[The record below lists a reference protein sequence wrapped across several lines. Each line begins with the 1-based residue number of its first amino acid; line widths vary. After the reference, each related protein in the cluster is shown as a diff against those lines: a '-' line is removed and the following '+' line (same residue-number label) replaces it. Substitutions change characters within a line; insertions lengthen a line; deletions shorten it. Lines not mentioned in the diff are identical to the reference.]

1 MSFDAE
7 AKDWDLDPKKTE
19 RAVAFANEMLKNV
32 QFAPGTKAME
42 FGCGTGILSVRMK
55 DVFQEITLIDTSAG
69 MIDVLKEKIEANKLD
84 NFHPLLIDLLT
95 EPLPNVHF
103 DVIYTLMTMHHIRD
117 IKSIL
122 GVFHRLL
129 KPGAYFCM
137 ADLVKED
144 GSFHSDP
151 NFDGHNG
158 FDRQELT
165 RLLREA
171 GFEDVNYSIFYEI
184 KRETDAKK
192 KTYPLFLMIARKN

>member
-7 AKDWDLDPKKTE
+7 AKEWDLDPKKTE
-19 RAVAFANEMLKNV
+19 RAVALANEILKNV
-32 QFAPGTKAME
+32 QFPPDAKAME
-42 FGCGTGILSVRMK
+42 FGCGTGILSVQMK
-55 DVFQEITLIDTSAG
+55 DVFQEITLVDTSSG

-84 NFHPLLIDLLT
+84 HFHPLLIDLLT

-117 IKSIL
+117 IETIIS
-122 GVFHRLL
+122 VFHRLL

-144 GSFHSDP
+144 GSFHNDP

-158 FDRQELT
+158 FEHTELT
-165 RLLREA
+165 QLMQDS
-171 GFEDVNYSIFYEI
+171 GFEVIEYNIFYKI
-184 KRETDAKK
+184 NREKEGK
-192 KTYPLFLMIARKN
+192 HESYPLFLMIARKN